1 MITTAP
7 ELIYMLKVN
16 IGIALFYAFYKLFCC
31 RDTFFQWRRIALLS
45 FLALSFLYPLMDMQ
59 AWVKEQPAINELA
72 DYYALMMLTETNT
85 STATVVTAPVAIPT
99 PDLLDIIKFVYWIG
113 ILLLSARFM
122 IQLSSIFRL
131 VLKSKSI
138 NVDQISIRSLSEPAN
153 PFSFW
158 QWIFIYLPGLK
169 EDEKQEILTHEQTH
183 VRQWHSIDVIISEI
197 VNIICWMNPFA
208 WLLKTEIRLNLE
220 YLADHKVMESGTNK
234 KAYQYHLLGLANQN
248 RQTGLYNN
256 FNLSHLKNRIK
267 MMNKKRTRTTG
278 HIKYALFAPLTAAL
292 LLVSNIE
299 TVARTAERL
308 IYSTEESTPRPE
320 REEVASFVNTTVQGL
335 VTFTITVTNSEGKP
349 QPNITLQIKP
359 GNEVKTFKTNAEG
372 KATIEVDMTTPKYVS
387 LDVSSPKSSKHQSLL
402 LSANKPNVTA
412 IFDTDDDI
420 AAYIKAGKQIRIKLQ
435 ISNNDNQQLA
445 GVELISSSTN
455 AKATTNAHGEAQ
467 LTVGVGETIAINH
480 KGYQEGKF
488 TVKELCPIKDMEN
501 PELVRLLLVGEDPV
515 YQIAD
520 NMPEF
525 PGGMIACLQYLARN
539 IKYPVTAQK
548 EGAQGKVIV
557 QMVIEKDGSV
567 DHVSIVRSITPE
579 LDAEA
584 ARVVKSMPKWKPAT
598 VKDKAV
604 RCRYTVP
611 VTAIKSIKTE
621 KRLFR
626 TVSFHLKNIFLNH
639 FFISTMCVGA
649 CSSLRFSVCFTT
661 FSANSINARPVML
674 SSFKAAGVPLSPF
687 SQILCTIGI
696 CPNKGTFI
704 SSASCLQ
711 PSFPKR

>member
-131 VLKSKSI
+131 VLKCKNI

-488 TVKELCPIKDMEN
+488 TVKELCPTKDMEN

-525 PGGMIACLQYLARN
+525 PGGMTACLQYLARN

-611 VTAIKSIKTE
+611 VT
-621 KRLFR
+621 
-626 TVSFHLKNIFLNH
+626 
-639 FFISTMCVGA
+639 
-649 CSSLRFSVCFTT
+649 
-661 FSANSINARPVML
+661 
-674 SSFKAAGVPLSPF
+674 FK
-687 SQILCTIGI
+687 
-696 CPNKGTFI
+696 
-704 SSASCLQ
+704 LQ
-711 PSFPKR
+711 

>member
-1 MITTAP
+1 MKHIRI
-7 ELIYMLKVN
+7 LHLYSN
-16 IGIALFYAFYKLFCC
+16 ALDLYGDYKNL
-31 RDTFFQWRRIALLS
+31 TVLQRRIAETGNTSDITEINLDEVIDPTGYD
-45 FLALSFLYPLMDMQ
+45 FVYIGHGKARNLAAVAPHFVQYGDTIRTAIEGGQVWFVTGNARELFGQRFTTPTGETMPGIGLFDYTGVETDKVFVSDMLAQPVYDENARIYGFINRTAYLVGENRYPLF
-59 AWVKEQPAINELA
+59 
-72 DYYALMMLTETNT
+72 
-85 STATVVTAPVAIPT
+85 TVLSGCGDGET
-99 PDLLDIIKFVYWIG
+99 PDG
-113 ILLLSARFM
+113 
-122 IQLSSIFRL
+122 
-131 VLKSKSI
+131 
-138 NVDQISIRSLSEPAN
+138 
-153 PFSFW
+153 
-158 QWIFIYLPGLK
+158 K
-169 EDEKQEILTHEQTH
+169 EGTLYH
-183 VRQWHSIDVIISEI
+183 
-197 VNIICWMNPFA
+197 NFFA
-208 WLLKTEIRLNLE
+208 TW
-220 YLADHKVMESGTNK
+220 A
-234 KAYQYHLLGLANQN
+234 
-248 RQTGLYNN
+248 
-256 FNLSHLKNRIK
+256 
-267 MMNKKRTRTTG
+267 
-278 HIKYALFAPLTAAL
+278 
-292 LLVSNIE
+292 
-299 TVARTAERL
+299 
-308 IYSTEESTPRPE
+308 E

-525 PGGMIACLQYLARN
+525 PGGMTACLQYLARN

-611 VTAIKSIKTE
+611 VT
-621 KRLFR
+621 
-626 TVSFHLKNIFLNH
+626 
-639 FFISTMCVGA
+639 
-649 CSSLRFSVCFTT
+649 
-661 FSANSINARPVML
+661 
-674 SSFKAAGVPLSPF
+674 FK
-687 SQILCTIGI
+687 
-696 CPNKGTFI
+696 
-704 SSASCLQ
+704 LQ
-711 PSFPKR
+711 

>member
-299 TVARTAERL
+299 TVARTTER
-308 IYSTEESTPRPE
+308 ITNEVVETVAAIQTPKPGA
-320 REEVASFVNTTVQGL
+320 VDTPAVYQDNDQI
-335 VTFTITVTNSEGKP
+335 FTIVEVMPEFVDGGMQGCLKFLMDNTKYPEQAKRDKISGKVSVKFVIEKDGSITDAKVVRTDNPVFNEEALRVVNSMPKW
-349 QPNITLQIKP
+349 KP
-359 GNEVKTFKTNAEG
+359 GKQRGKEVRVSYTVPVIF
-372 KATIEVDMTTPKYVS
+372 S
-387 LDVSSPKSSKHQSLL
+387 LD
-402 LSANKPNVTA
+402 
-412 IFDTDDDI
+412 
-420 AAYIKAGKQIRIKLQ
+420 G
-435 ISNNDNQQLA
+435 
-445 GVELISSSTN
+445 
-455 AKATTNAHGEAQ
+455 
-467 LTVGVGETIAINH
+467 
-480 KGYQEGKF
+480 KGYQKAMSTAKGNTKSNATQAQSGSDF
-488 TVKELCPIKDMEN
+488 DEN
-501 PELVRLLLVGEDPV
+501 QLF
-515 YQIAD
+515 QIVEE
-520 NMPEF
+520 MPEF
-525 PGGMIACLQYLARN
+525 PGGMGACLKFLIAN
-539 IKYPVTAQK
+539 TEYPEKAKAQK
-548 EGAQGKVIV
+548 VEGKVSV
-557 QMVIEKDGSV
+557 KFVVEKDGSISNPQIIKGGNPLLN
-567 DHVSIVRSITPE
+567 D
-579 LDAEA
+579 EA
-584 ARVVKSMPKWKPAT
+584 LRVVNSMPKWKPGKQRGK
-598 VKDKAV
+598 VV
-604 RCRYTVP
+604 RVGYTVP
-611 VTAIKSIKTE
+611 I
-621 KRLFR
+621 
-626 TVSFHLKNIFLNH
+626 IF
-639 FFISTMCVGA
+639 
-649 CSSLRFSVCFTT
+649 
-661 FSANSINARPVML
+661 
-674 SSFKAAGVPLSPF
+674 K
-687 SQILCTIGI
+687 
-696 CPNKGTFI
+696 
-704 SSASCLQ
+704 LQ
-711 PSFPKR
+711 

>member
-7 ELIYMLKVN
+7 ELIYILKVN

-72 DYYALMMLTETNT
+72 DYYTLMMLTETNT
-85 STATVVTAPVAIPT
+85 STATVVTTPVAIPT

-488 TVKELCPIKDMEN
+488 TVKELYPIKDMEN

-611 VTAIKSIKTE
+611 VT
-621 KRLFR
+621 
-626 TVSFHLKNIFLNH
+626 
-639 FFISTMCVGA
+639 
-649 CSSLRFSVCFTT
+649 
-661 FSANSINARPVML
+661 
-674 SSFKAAGVPLSPF
+674 FK
-687 SQILCTIGI
+687 
-696 CPNKGTFI
+696 
-704 SSASCLQ
+704 LQ
-711 PSFPKR
+711 

>member
-1 MITTAP
+1 MTP

-16 IGIALFYAFYKLFCC
+16 VGIALFYAFYKLFCGS
-31 RDTFFQWRRIALLS
+31 DTFFKWRRIALLS
-45 FLALSFLYPLMDMQ
+45 FLTLSFLYPLLNIQ
-59 AWVKEQPAINELA
+59 TWIKEQPAIYELT
-72 DYYALMMLTETNT
+72 DYYTLLITGNTNT
-85 STATVVTAPVAIPT
+85 NNEIVTTAVTAPTPTLMTLFTWVYFIGVA
-99 PDLLDIIKFVYWIG
+99 
-113 ILLLSARFM
+113 LLSARFI
-122 IQLSSIFRL
+122 IQLLSIFRL
-131 VLKSKSI
+131 SLISKEETV
-138 NVDQISIRSLSEPAN
+138 NGIRIKNLPYPNN

-158 QWIFIYLPGLK
+158 HWVFIYLPELK
-169 EDEKQEILTHEQTH
+169 ENERQEILTHELTH
-183 VRQWHSIDVIISEI
+183 TRQLHSIDVIASEV
-197 VNIICWMNPFA
+197 VNIICWMNPFM
-208 WLLKTEIRLNLE
+208 WLLKGEIRLNLE
-220 YLADHKVMESGTNK
+220 YLADHTVMESGTNRQQ
-234 KAYQYHLLGLANQN
+234 YQYHLLGLANQHK
-248 RQTGLYNN
+248 QTGLYNN

-320 REEVASFVNTTVQGL
+320 REEVASFVNTVQGL

-349 QPNITLQIKP
+349 QPNVTLQIKP
-359 GNEVKTFKTNAEG
+359 SDEVKTLKTNAEG

-420 AAYIKAGKQIRIKLQ
+420 AAYIKAGKQIRVKLQ

-445 GVELISSSTN
+445 GAELISSSTN

-525 PGGMIACLQYLARN
+525 PGGMAACLQHLARN
-539 IKYPVTAQK
+539 IKYPTTAQK
-548 EGAQGKVIV
+548 EGTQGKVIV

-567 DHVSIVRSITPE
+567 DHVSIVRSISPE

-598 VKDKAV
+598 VKDKTV

-611 VTAIKSIKTE
+611 VT
-621 KRLFR
+621 
-626 TVSFHLKNIFLNH
+626 
-639 FFISTMCVGA
+639 
-649 CSSLRFSVCFTT
+649 
-661 FSANSINARPVML
+661 
-674 SSFKAAGVPLSPF
+674 FK
-687 SQILCTIGI
+687 
-696 CPNKGTFI
+696 
-704 SSASCLQ
+704 LQ
-711 PSFPKR
+711 

>member
-455 AKATTNAHGEAQ
+455 ANATTNAHGEAQ

-488 TVKELCPIKDMEN
+488 TVKELCTIKDMEN

-539 IKYPVTAQK
+539 IKYPVIAQK

-598 VKDKAV
+598 VKDKTV
-604 RCRYTVP
+604 RCRYTV
-611 VTAIKSIKTE
+611 
-621 KRLFR
+621 
-626 TVSFHLKNIFLNH
+626 
-639 FFISTMCVGA
+639 
-649 CSSLRFSVCFTT
+649 SV
-661 FSANSINARPVML
+661 
-674 SSFKAAGVPLSPF
+674 
-687 SQILCTIGI
+687 
-696 CPNKGTFI
+696 TFI
-704 SSASCLQ
+704 LQ
-711 PSFPKR
+711 YSL

>member
-72 DYYALMMLTETNT
+72 DYYTLMMLTETNT
-85 STATVVTAPVAIPT
+85 STATVVTTPVAIPT
-99 PDLLDIIKFVYWIG
+99 PGLLDIIKFIYWIG

-122 IQLSSIFRL
+122 IQLSSIFHL

-158 QWIFIYLPGLK
+158 QWIFIYLPELK

-208 WLLKTEIRLNLE
+208 WLMKTEIRLNLE

-320 REEVASFVNTTVQGL
+320 REEVASFVNTVQGL

-349 QPNITLQIKP
+349 QPNVTLQIKP
-359 GNEVKTFKTNAEG
+359 SDEVKTFKTNAEG

-420 AAYIKAGKQIRIKLQ
+420 AAYIKAGKQIRVKLQ

-445 GVELISSSTN
+445 GAELISSSTN

-467 LTVGVGETIAINH
+467 LTVGVGGNH
-480 KGYQEGKF
+480 
-488 TVKELCPIKDMEN
+488 C
-501 PELVRLLLVGEDPV
+501 
-515 YQIAD
+515 
-520 NMPEF
+520 
-525 PGGMIACLQYLARN
+525 
-539 IKYPVTAQK
+539 
-548 EGAQGKVIV
+548 
-557 QMVIEKDGSV
+557 
-567 DHVSIVRSITPE
+567 H
-579 LDAEA
+579 
-584 ARVVKSMPKWKPAT
+584 
-598 VKDKAV
+598 
-604 RCRYTVP
+604 
-611 VTAIKSIKTE
+611 
-621 KRLFR
+621 
-626 TVSFHLKNIFLNH
+626 
-639 FFISTMCVGA
+639 
-649 CSSLRFSVCFTT
+649 
-661 FSANSINARPVML
+661 
-674 SSFKAAGVPLSPF
+674 
-687 SQILCTIGI
+687 
-696 CPNKGTFI
+696 
-704 SSASCLQ
+704 
-711 PSFPKR
+711 

>member
-99 PDLLDIIKFVYWIG
+99 PGLLDIIKFVYWIG

-387 LDVSSPKSSKHQSLL
+387 LDVSSPKSSNHQSLL

-488 TVKELCPIKDMEN
+488 TVKELYPIKDMEN

-557 QMVIEKDGSV
+557 QLVIEKDGSV

-611 VTAIKSIKTE
+611 VT
-621 KRLFR
+621 
-626 TVSFHLKNIFLNH
+626 
-639 FFISTMCVGA
+639 
-649 CSSLRFSVCFTT
+649 
-661 FSANSINARPVML
+661 
-674 SSFKAAGVPLSPF
+674 FK
-687 SQILCTIGI
+687 
-696 CPNKGTFI
+696 
-704 SSASCLQ
+704 LQ
-711 PSFPKR
+711 

>member
-501 PELVRLLLVGEDPV
+501 PELVRLLRVGEDPV

-611 VTAIKSIKTE
+611 VT
-621 KRLFR
+621 
-626 TVSFHLKNIFLNH
+626 
-639 FFISTMCVGA
+639 
-649 CSSLRFSVCFTT
+649 
-661 FSANSINARPVML
+661 
-674 SSFKAAGVPLSPF
+674 FK
-687 SQILCTIGI
+687 
-696 CPNKGTFI
+696 
-704 SSASCLQ
+704 LQ
-711 PSFPKR
+711 

>member
-387 LDVSSPKSSKHQSLL
+387 LDVSSPKSSNHQSLL

-501 PELVRLLLVGEDPV
+501 PEPVRLLLVGEDPV

-611 VTAIKSIKTE
+611 VT
-621 KRLFR
+621 
-626 TVSFHLKNIFLNH
+626 
-639 FFISTMCVGA
+639 
-649 CSSLRFSVCFTT
+649 
-661 FSANSINARPVML
+661 
-674 SSFKAAGVPLSPF
+674 FK
-687 SQILCTIGI
+687 
-696 CPNKGTFI
+696 
-704 SSASCLQ
+704 LQ
-711 PSFPKR
+711 

>member
-72 DYYALMMLTETNT
+72 DYYTLMMLTETNT
-85 STATVVTAPVAIPT
+85 STATVVTTPVAIPT
-99 PDLLDIIKFVYWIG
+99 PGLLDIIKFIYWIG

-122 IQLSSIFRL
+122 IQLSSIFHL

-158 QWIFIYLPGLK
+158 QWIFVYLPELK

-208 WLLKTEIRLNLE
+208 WLMKTEIRLNLE

-299 TVARTAERL
+299 TVARTTER
-308 IYSTEESTPRPE
+308 ITNEVVETVAAIQTPKPGA
-320 REEVASFVNTTVQGL
+320 VDTPAVYQDNDQI
-335 VTFTITVTNSEGKP
+335 FTIVEVMPEFVDGGMQGCLKFLMDNTKYPEQAKRDKISGKVSVKFVIEKDGSITDAKVVRTDNPVFNEEALRVVNSMPKW
-349 QPNITLQIKP
+349 KP
-359 GNEVKTFKTNAEG
+359 GKQRGKEVRVSYTVPVIF
-372 KATIEVDMTTPKYVS
+372 S
-387 LDVSSPKSSKHQSLL
+387 LD
-402 LSANKPNVTA
+402 
-412 IFDTDDDI
+412 
-420 AAYIKAGKQIRIKLQ
+420 G
-435 ISNNDNQQLA
+435 
-445 GVELISSSTN
+445 
-455 AKATTNAHGEAQ
+455 
-467 LTVGVGETIAINH
+467 
-480 KGYQEGKF
+480 KGYQKAMSTAKGNTKSNATQAQSGSDF
-488 TVKELCPIKDMEN
+488 DEN
-501 PELVRLLLVGEDPV
+501 QLF
-515 YQIAD
+515 QIVEE
-520 NMPEF
+520 MPEF
-525 PGGMIACLQYLARN
+525 PGGMGACLKFLMAN
-539 IKYPVTAQK
+539 TEYPEKAKAQK
-548 EGAQGKVIV
+548 VEGKVSV
-557 QMVIEKDGSV
+557 KFVVEKDGSISNPQIIKGGNPLLN
-567 DHVSIVRSITPE
+567 D
-579 LDAEA
+579 EA
-584 ARVVKSMPKWKPAT
+584 LRVVNSMPKWKPGKQRGK
-598 VKDKAV
+598 VV
-604 RCRYTVP
+604 RVGYTVP
-611 VTAIKSIKTE
+611 I
-621 KRLFR
+621 
-626 TVSFHLKNIFLNH
+626 IF
-639 FFISTMCVGA
+639 
-649 CSSLRFSVCFTT
+649 
-661 FSANSINARPVML
+661 
-674 SSFKAAGVPLSPF
+674 K
-687 SQILCTIGI
+687 
-696 CPNKGTFI
+696 
-704 SSASCLQ
+704 LQ
-711 PSFPKR
+711 

>member
-488 TVKELCPIKDMEN
+488 TVKRTLPHQRYGKSGT
-501 PELVRLLLVGEDPV
+501 GEITSCRRRPRIPDSR
-515 YQIAD
+515 
-520 NMPEF
+520 
-525 PGGMIACLQYLARN
+525 QYA
-539 IKYPVTAQK
+539 
-548 EGAQGKVIV
+548 
-557 QMVIEKDGSV
+557 
-567 DHVSIVRSITPE
+567 
-579 LDAEA
+579 
-584 ARVVKSMPKWKPAT
+584 
-598 VKDKAV
+598 
-604 RCRYTVP
+604 
-611 VTAIKSIKTE
+611 
-621 KRLFR
+621 
-626 TVSFHLKNIFLNH
+626 
-639 FFISTMCVGA
+639 
-649 CSSLRFSVCFTT
+649 
-661 FSANSINARPVML
+661 
-674 SSFKAAGVPLSPF
+674 
-687 SQILCTIGI
+687 
-696 CPNKGTFI
+696 
-704 SSASCLQ
+704 
-711 PSFPKR
+711 

>member
-1 MITTAP
+1 MTP

-16 IGIALFYAFYKLFCC
+16 VGIALFYAFYKLFCGS
-31 RDTFFQWRRIALLS
+31 DTFFKWRRIALLS
-45 FLALSFLYPLMDMQ
+45 FLTLSFLYPLLNIQ
-59 AWVKEQPAINELA
+59 TWIKEQPAIYELT
-72 DYYALMMLTETNT
+72 DYYTLLITGNTNT
-85 STATVVTAPVAIPT
+85 NNEIATTAVTAPTPTLMTLFTWVYFIGVA
-99 PDLLDIIKFVYWIG
+99 
-113 ILLLSARFM
+113 LLSARFI
-122 IQLSSIFRL
+122 IQLLSIFRL
-131 VLKSKSI
+131 SLISKEETV
-138 NVDQISIRSLSEPAN
+138 NGIRIKNLPYPNN

-158 QWIFIYLPGLK
+158 HWVFIYLPELK
-169 EDEKQEILTHEQTH
+169 ENERQEILTHELTH
-183 VRQWHSIDVIISEI
+183 TRQLHSIDVIASEV
-197 VNIICWMNPFA
+197 VNIICWMNPFM
-208 WLLKTEIRLNLE
+208 WLLKGEIRLNLE
-220 YLADHKVMESGTNK
+220 YLADHTVMESGTNRQQ
-234 KAYQYHLLGLANQN
+234 YQYHLLGLANQHK
-248 RQTGLYNN
+248 QTGLYNN

-611 VTAIKSIKTE
+611 VT
-621 KRLFR
+621 
-626 TVSFHLKNIFLNH
+626 
-639 FFISTMCVGA
+639 
-649 CSSLRFSVCFTT
+649 
-661 FSANSINARPVML
+661 
-674 SSFKAAGVPLSPF
+674 FK
-687 SQILCTIGI
+687 
-696 CPNKGTFI
+696 
-704 SSASCLQ
+704 LQ
-711 PSFPKR
+711 

>member
-488 TVKELCPIKDMEN
+488 TVKELYPIKDMEN

-611 VTAIKSIKTE
+611 VT
-621 KRLFR
+621 
-626 TVSFHLKNIFLNH
+626 
-639 FFISTMCVGA
+639 
-649 CSSLRFSVCFTT
+649 
-661 FSANSINARPVML
+661 
-674 SSFKAAGVPLSPF
+674 FK
-687 SQILCTIGI
+687 
-696 CPNKGTFI
+696 
-704 SSASCLQ
+704 LQ
-711 PSFPKR
+711 

>member
-1 MITTAP
+1 MTP

-16 IGIALFYAFYKLFCC
+16 VGIALFYAFYKLFCGS
-31 RDTFFQWRRIALLS
+31 DTFFKWRRIALLS
-45 FLALSFLYPLMDMQ
+45 FLTLSFLYPLLNIQ
-59 AWVKEQPAINELA
+59 TWIKEQPAIYELT
-72 DYYALMMLTETNT
+72 DYYTLLITGNTNT
-85 STATVVTAPVAIPT
+85 NNEIATTAVTAPTPTLMTLFTWVYFIGVA
-99 PDLLDIIKFVYWIG
+99 
-113 ILLLSARFM
+113 LLSARFI
-122 IQLSSIFRL
+122 IQLLSIFRL
-131 VLKSKSI
+131 SLISKEETV
-138 NVDQISIRSLSEPAN
+138 NGIRIKNLPYPNN

-158 QWIFIYLPGLK
+158 HWVFIYLPELK
-169 EDEKQEILTHEQTH
+169 ENERQEILTHELTH
-183 VRQWHSIDVIISEI
+183 TRQLHSIDVIASEV
-197 VNIICWMNPFA
+197 VNIICWMNPFM
-208 WLLKTEIRLNLE
+208 WLLKGEIRLNLE
-220 YLADHKVMESGTNK
+220 YLADHTVMESGTNRQQ
-234 KAYQYHLLGLANQN
+234 YQYHLLGLANQHK
-248 RQTGLYNN
+248 QTGLYNN
-256 FNLSHLKNRIK
+256 FNLLHLKKRII
-267 MMNKKRTRTTG
+267 MMNKRRTRTAG
-278 HIKYALFAPLTAAL
+278 RIKYALFAPLTAAL

-611 VTAIKSIKTE
+611 VT
-621 KRLFR
+621 
-626 TVSFHLKNIFLNH
+626 
-639 FFISTMCVGA
+639 
-649 CSSLRFSVCFTT
+649 
-661 FSANSINARPVML
+661 
-674 SSFKAAGVPLSPF
+674 FK
-687 SQILCTIGI
+687 
-696 CPNKGTFI
+696 
-704 SSASCLQ
+704 LQ
-711 PSFPKR
+711 

>member
-99 PDLLDIIKFVYWIG
+99 PGLLDIIKFVYWIE

-488 TVKELCPIKDMEN
+488 TVKELYPIKDMEN

-611 VTAIKSIKTE
+611 VT
-621 KRLFR
+621 
-626 TVSFHLKNIFLNH
+626 
-639 FFISTMCVGA
+639 
-649 CSSLRFSVCFTT
+649 
-661 FSANSINARPVML
+661 
-674 SSFKAAGVPLSPF
+674 FK
-687 SQILCTIGI
+687 
-696 CPNKGTFI
+696 
-704 SSASCLQ
+704 LQ
-711 PSFPKR
+711 